1 MPIRFS
7 IAKRGALP
15 PEEQQKN
22 VSETTDLE
30 SLRVL
35 LESPATVDA
44 IEFQSGSTRLPSV
57 LPKSELM
64 AALST
69 LQRVMVHE
77 LRKGNAVTLPE
88 IGTFRLSLKGSIEV
102 KDGNYHGKDVCVD
115 GILFRPDRDL
125 LAEVRGF
132 AVDQVPYGWKFNA
145 EESEV
150 EARLAELFAGKT
162 YITHKD
168 VAVAFE
174 QTLTRSRVTNLLNRL
189 VKSGRLVREGKG
201 DKRSIASRRKINS
214 SVYRHISAILVYIR
228 V

>member
-7 IAKRGALP
+7 IARRGLLP
-15 PEEQQKN
+15 TEGQQEI

-35 LESPATVDA
+35 LESPQTTDA
-44 IEFQSGSTRLPSV
+44 IEFQSSSGRLPSV
-57 LPKSELM
+57 LPKAELQ

-77 LRKGNAVTLPE
+77 LEKGNAVTLPG

-102 KDGNYHGKDVCVD
+102 KDGNYHGKDVRVD
-115 GILFRPDRDL
+115 SIQFRPDSDL

-132 AVDQVPYGWKFNA
+132 EVDQVPYGWKFNA

-168 VAVAFE
+168 VSVAFE
-174 QTLTRSRVTNLLNRL
+174 QTLTRSRVTSLLR
-189 VKSGRLVREGKG
+189 RLVREGRLVRDGKG
-201 DKRSIASRRKINS
+201 AQTR
-214 SVYRHISAILVYIR
+214 YRLA
-228 V
+228 

>member
-7 IAKRGALP
+7 IARRGLLP
-15 PEEQQKN
+15 TEGQQEI

-35 LESPATVDA
+35 LESPQTTDA
-44 IEFQSGSTRLPSV
+44 IEFQSSSGRLPSV
-57 LPKSELM
+57 LPKAELQ

-77 LRKGNAVTLPE
+77 LEKGNAVMLPG
-88 IGTFRLSLKGSIEV
+88 IGTFRLSLKGGIEV
-102 KDGNYHGKDVCVD
+102 KDGNYHGKDVRVD
-115 GILFRPDRDL
+115 SIQFRPDSDL

-132 AVDQVPYGWKFNA
+132 EVDQVPYGWKFNA

-168 VAVAFE
+168 VSVAFE
-174 QTLTRSRVTNLLNRL
+174 QTLTRSRVTSLLR
-189 VKSGRLVREGKG
+189 RLVREGRLVRDGKG
-201 DKRSIASRRKINS
+201 AQTR
-214 SVYRHISAILVYIR
+214 YRLA
-228 V
+228 

>member
-7 IAKRGALP
+7 IARRGLLP
-15 PEEQQKN
+15 TEGQQEI

-35 LESPATVDA
+35 LESPQTTDA
-44 IEFQSGSTRLPSV
+44 IEFQSSSGRLPSV
-57 LPKSELM
+57 LPKAELQ

-77 LRKGNAVTLPE
+77 LEKGNAVMLPG

-102 KDGNYHGKDVCVD
+102 KDGNYHGKDVRVD
-115 GILFRPDRDL
+115 GIQFRPDSDL

-132 AVDQVPYGWKFNA
+132 EVDQVPYGWKFNA

-168 VAVAFE
+168 VSVAFE
-174 QTLTRSRVTNLLNRL
+174 QTLTRSRVTSLLR
-189 VKSGRLVREGKG
+189 RLVREGRLVRDGKG
-201 DKRSIASRRKINS
+201 AQTR
-214 SVYRHISAILVYIR
+214 YRLA
-228 V
+228 

>member
-7 IAKRGALP
+7 IARRGVLP
-15 PEEQQKN
+15 TEGQQEN

-30 SLRVL
+30 RLRVL
-35 LESPATVDA
+35 LESPTTTDA
-44 IEFQSGSTRLPSV
+44 IEFQSSSNRLPSV
-57 LPKSELM
+57 LPKAELM
-64 AALST
+64 SALST

-77 LRKGNAVTLPE
+77 MEKGNAVTLPG

-102 KDGNYHGKDVCVD
+102 KDGNYHGKDVRVD
-115 GILFRPDRDL
+115 SIQFRPDSEL

-132 AVDQVPYGWKFNA
+132 EVEQVPYGWKFNA

-168 VAVAFE
+168 VSVAFE

-189 VKSGRLVREGKG
+189 VKAGRLVRDGRG
-201 DKRSIASRRKINS
+201 VQTR
-214 SVYRHISAILVYIR
+214 YRLP
-228 V
+228 

>member
-7 IAKRGALP
+7 IARRGVLP
-15 PEEQQKN
+15 TEGQQEN

-30 SLRVL
+30 RLRVL
-35 LESPATVDA
+35 LESPTTTDA
-44 IEFQSGSTRLPSV
+44 IEFQSSSNRLPSV
-57 LPKSELM
+57 LPKAELM
-64 AALST
+64 SALST

-77 LRKGNAVTLPE
+77 MEKGNAVTLPG

-102 KDGNYHGKDVCVD
+102 KDGNYHGKDVRVD
-115 GILFRPDRDL
+115 GIQFRPDGEL

-132 AVDQVPYGWKFNA
+132 EVEQVPYGWKFNA

-168 VAVAFE
+168 VSVAFE
-174 QTLTRSRVTNLLNRL
+174 QTLTRNRVTKLLGRL
-189 VKSGRLVREGKG
+189 VKAGRLVRDGKG
-201 DKRSIASRRKINS
+201 AQAR
-214 SVYRHISAILVYIR
+214 YRLA
-228 V
+228 

>member
-7 IAKRGALP
+7 IARRGVLP
-15 PEEQQKN
+15 TEGQQEN

-30 SLRVL
+30 RLRVL
-35 LESPATVDA
+35 LESPTTTDA
-44 IEFQSGSTRLPSV
+44 IEFQSSSNRLPSV
-57 LPKSELM
+57 LPKAELM
-64 AALST
+64 SALST

-77 LRKGNAVTLPE
+77 MEKGNAVTLPG

-102 KDGNYHGKDVCVD
+102 KDGNYHGKDVRVD
-115 GILFRPDRDL
+115 SIQFRPDSEL

-132 AVDQVPYGWKFNA
+132 EVDQVPYGWKFNA

-168 VAVAFE
+168 VSVAFE
-174 QTLTRSRVTNLLNRL
+174 QTLTRNRVTKLLGRL
-189 VKSGRLVREGKG
+189 VKAGRLVRDGKG
-201 DKRSIASRRKINS
+201 AQAR
-214 SVYRHISAILVYIR
+214 YRLA
-228 V
+228 

>member
-7 IAKRGALP
+7 IAKRGVLP
-15 PEEQQKN
+15 TEGQQEN
-22 VSETTDLE
+22 VSETTDFE

-35 LESPATVDA
+35 LECPQTTDA
-44 IEFQSGSTRLPSV
+44 IEFQSSNSRLPSV
-57 LPKSELM
+57 LPKAELM

-77 LRKGNAVTLPE
+77 LEKGNAVTLPG

-102 KDGNYHGKDVCVD
+102 KDGNYHGKDVRVD
-115 GILFRPDRDL
+115 SILFRPAREL

-132 AVDQVPYGWKFNA
+132 EVDQVPYGWKFNA

-150 EARLAELFAGKT
+150 EARLTELFAGKT

-174 QTLTRSRVTNLLNRL
+174 QTLTRNRVTTLLNRL
-189 VKSGRLVREGKG
+189 VKEGRLIRDGKG
-201 DKRSIASRRKINS
+201 AQTR
-214 SVYRHISAILVYIR
+214 YRLP
-228 V
+228 

>member
-7 IAKRGALP
+7 IARRGVLP
-15 PEEQQKN
+15 TEGQQEN

-30 SLRVL
+30 RLRVL
-35 LESPATVDA
+35 LESPTTTDA
-44 IEFQSGSTRLPSV
+44 IEFQSSSNRLPSV
-57 LPKSELM
+57 LPKAELM
-64 AALST
+64 SALST

-77 LRKGNAVTLPE
+77 MEKGNAVTLPG

-102 KDGNYHGKDVCVD
+102 KDGNYHGKDVRVD
-115 GILFRPDRDL
+115 SIQFRPDSEL

-132 AVDQVPYGWKFNA
+132 EVEQVPYGWKFNA

-168 VAVAFE
+168 VSVAFE
-174 QTLTRSRVTNLLNRL
+174 QTLARNRVTKLLGRL
-189 VKSGRLVREGKG
+189 VKAGRLVRDGKG
-201 DKRSIASRRKINS
+201 AQAR
-214 SVYRHISAILVYIR
+214 YRLA
-228 V
+228 

>member
-7 IAKRGALP
+7 IARRGVLP
-15 PEEQQKN
+15 TEGQQEN

-30 SLRVL
+30 RLRVL
-35 LESPATVDA
+35 LESPTTTDA
-44 IEFQSGSTRLPSV
+44 IEFQSSSNRLPSV
-57 LPKSELM
+57 LPKAELM
-64 AALST
+64 SALST

-77 LRKGNAVTLPE
+77 MEKGNAVTLPG

-102 KDGNYHGKDVCVD
+102 KDGNYHGKDVRVD
-115 GILFRPDRDL
+115 SIQFRPDNEL

-132 AVDQVPYGWKFNA
+132 EVEQVPYGWKFNA

-168 VAVAFE
+168 VSVAFE
-174 QTLTRSRVTNLLNRL
+174 QTLTRNRVTKLLGRL
-189 VKSGRLVREGKG
+189 VKAGRLVRDGKG
-201 DKRSIASRRKINS
+201 AQAR
-214 SVYRHISAILVYIR
+214 YRLA
-228 V
+228 

>member
-15 PEEQQKN
+15 TEEQQKN
-22 VSETTDLE
+22 VSDTTDLE

-57 LPKSELM
+57 LPKSELV

-201 DKRSIASRRKINS
+201 GQTQ
-214 SVYRHISAILVYIR
+214 YRLA
-228 V
+228 

>member
-7 IAKRGALP
+7 IARRGLLP
-15 PEEQQKN
+15 TEGQQEI

-35 LESPATVDA
+35 LESPQTTDA
-44 IEFQSGSTRLPSV
+44 IEFQSSSGRLPSV
-57 LPKSELM
+57 LPKAELQ

-77 LRKGNAVTLPE
+77 LEKGNAVTLPG

-102 KDGNYHGKDVCVD
+102 KDGNYHGKDVRVD
-115 GILFRPDRDL
+115 SIQFRPDSDL

-132 AVDQVPYGWKFNA
+132 EVDQVPYGWKFNA

-150 EARLAELFAGKT
+150 ETRLAELFAGKT

-168 VAVAFE
+168 VSVAFE
-174 QTLTRSRVTNLLNRL
+174 QTLTRSRVTSLLR
-189 VKSGRLVREGKG
+189 RLVREGRLVRDGKG
-201 DKRSIASRRKINS
+201 AQTR
-214 SVYRHISAILVYIR
+214 YRLA
-228 V
+228 

>member
-15 PEEQQKN
+15 TEEQQKN

>member
-7 IAKRGALP
+7 IARRGLLP
-15 PEEQQKN
+15 TEGQQEI

-35 LESPATVDA
+35 LESPQTTDA
-44 IEFQSGSTRLPSV
+44 IEFQSSSGRLPSV
-57 LPKSELM
+57 LPKAELQ

-77 LRKGNAVTLPE
+77 LEKGNAVMLPG

-102 KDGNYHGKDVCVD
+102 KDGNYHGKDVRVD
-115 GILFRPDRDL
+115 SIQFRPDSDL
-125 LAEVRGF
+125 LAEVRAF
-132 AVDQVPYGWKFNA
+132 EVDQVPYGWKFNA

-150 EARLAELFAGKT
+150 ETRLAELFAGKT

-168 VAVAFE
+168 VSVAFE
-174 QTLTRSRVTNLLNRL
+174 QTLTRSRVTSLLR
-189 VKSGRLVREGKG
+189 RLVREGRLVRDGKG
-201 DKRSIASRRKINS
+201 AQTR
-214 SVYRHISAILVYIR
+214 YRLA
-228 V
+228 